1 MIAQI
6 KVQAVEIVSRKTCFE
21 GGANW
26 IFWKIDYEVWETG
39 VKYDILA
46 QGAMTKYHRLGGLNS
61 RHLFITI
68 LDPRKSQVK
77 VLVRSFF
84 WFADSCLPSCPH
96 LVEGE
101 RALGSSSSFE
111 DTNRIVG
118 PHPPDLIATHC
129 PSQTSPP
136 NSVIS
141 LGVRVS
147 MHEFWGGTHMHMSR
161 H

>member
-1 MIAQI
+1 MISLYPLPVPKSPSQFQI
-6 KVQAVEIVSRKTCFE
+6 FVTAVSSWYQALLVCSGCHS
-21 GGANW
+21 
-26 IFWKIDYEVWETG
+26 KISHAGWLTQCKLTFFGEAW
-39 VKYDILA
+39 
-46 QGAMTKYHRLGGLNS
+46 
-61 RHLFITI
+61 
-68 LDPRKSQVK
+68 KSQVK